1 MTTAQP
7 RKTVYFHV
15 GLPKTGTTTVQAML
29 RENAGRLADEGL
41 YVMCTDPLLRA
52 VNRQA
57 GRICKYGASDLAARF
72 RLALAARRLASALKA
87 VPQQRVLVS
96 DENLPGWRIDNL
108 YRLPFDA
115 GPRLVMDALRAAF
128 HDFDVR
134 WIMGTRDAQAHM
146 RSAHVFVTQQKG
158 ETAEFDSWAAR
169 VGEAG
174 KIDRLVSDTRAY
186 WGEAGHVFRMEDEV
200 AAGGRWG
207 HNILAQAGVSQ
218 AVLDRLAD
226 VDTANSGVPKGL
238 LPFVRRVNALNLED
252 DARKAV
258 VQVLRDLREDVMLA
272 ANSETADQHPV
283 ARGER

>member
-115 GPRLVMDALRAAF
+115 GPRL
-128 HDFDVR
+128 
-134 WIMGTRDAQAHM
+134 GTRDAQAHM